1 MKLQLMISRTLAAG
15 AALFLV
21 LPIATHA
28 EPLNLK
34 NLQLSD
40 SNQIAQRFSRRAR
53 QGEGMLQFLEQL
65 DLTEEQSTQIKAIR
79 QEYLSANDRDYRELK
94 QAREEMRSLLSSDA
108 SSDRL
113 RQQHQTIQSLS
124 QTLGDNR
131 FEAMLEIREILT
143 PEQRQEVANM
153 MSQHRGRR
161 NFERGFK

>member
-28 EPLNLK
+28 EPLNPQ

-79 QEYLSANDRDYRELK
+79 QEYLSANDRDYQELK
-94 QAREEMRSLLSSDA
+94 QAREEMHSLLSSDA

-143 PEQRQEVANM
+143 PEQRQQAINM

-161 NFERGFK
+161 NFERRFE